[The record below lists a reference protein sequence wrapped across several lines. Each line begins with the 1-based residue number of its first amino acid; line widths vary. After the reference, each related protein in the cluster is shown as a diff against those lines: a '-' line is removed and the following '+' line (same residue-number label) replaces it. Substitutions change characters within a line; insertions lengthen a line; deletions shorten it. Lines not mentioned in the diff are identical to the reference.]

1 MLIHALCDYYDILA
15 KTGQVLPDGYSLVKI
30 HYLISLTEDGEID
43 DIISQKENEE
53 IITAKGKVK
62 INQIPKNMKMP
73 QRTEKTG
80 IEANIIEHRPLYI
93 FGLNVE
99 DRILTTQDRTEKAKK
114 SHEAF
119 VHDNLDF
126 IEGLESPI
134 IQAYRN
140 FLLHWM
146 PEKETENSFLLGL
159 GKEYGKSG
167 FAFCLSGYPEI
178 LLHEDDLIKKRWEE
192 HYQED
197 INNND
202 KNYISQCAVSGENA
216 PIARIHSKIKGV
228 YGGLA
233 TGSVLIGFN
242 NTSENSYGK
251 EQSYNSNI
259 SELVMRKYTEAL
271 NYLLE
276 KRGHKILLDDVTI
289 VFWAMEAEKSAED
302 LIMAMLYGQSD
313 KMNAKQTE
321 TMLKQLLANSKKGRI
336 TETQLQSLGIIDANV
351 DFYMIGL
358 KPNSSRIALK
368 FIYHRKYADI
378 LWNIAKFQKDLQ
390 ITDEIH
396 PFSLKK
402 IKEELISPK
411 SQNDKVNPALLTK
424 LFEAIIYGRK
434 YPEALLSTIVER
446 VKKDTD
452 LKVNAIRA
460 GIIKACIQRKFQR
473 EEFHMSLNKLNVEPA
488 YLCGRLFAVLE
499 KLQQD
504 ASGGSLNRTIKNA
517 YFASAASKPVMVFPK
532 LILLAQNHLDKVKRL
547 SQGSSYKG
555 MRTGTYE
562 RLIQEII
569 DLMEGEFPGSFDL
582 LNQGR
587 FIVGYYQQMQ
597 NFFIKNE
604 TRQNGKEE
612 EENHGN

>member
-93 FGLNVE
+93 FGLNIE

-192 HYQED
+192 HYQKD

-202 KNYISQCAVSGENA
+202 RNYISQCAVSGEKA

-276 KRGHKILLDDVTI
+276 KRGHKILLDDITV

-313 KMNAKQTE
+313 KMNAEQTE
-321 TMLKQLLANSKKGRI
+321 TMLKQLLENSKKGRI

-351 DFYMIGL
+351 VFYMIGL

-368 FIYHRKYADI
+368 FIYRRKYADI

-396 PFSLKK
+396 PVSLKK

-434 YPEALLSTIVER
+434 YPEALLSTIVGR

-460 GIIKACIQRKFQR
+460 GIIKACIHRKTQR
-473 EEFHMSLNKLNVEPA
+473 EEFHMALNKLNVEPA

-532 LILLAQNHLDKVKRL
+532 LISLAQNHLDKVKRL

-569 DLMEGEFPGSFDL
+569 DPMEGEFPGSFDL

-604 TRQNGKEE
+604 TKQNGKEE